1 MALLITEFLVKG
13 RGHKG
18 PPAHLLNNAGLP
30 VLLLEGSYFNSEK
43 WLPASLVTVSA
54 SAGGDH
60 SLRECLVLSRLY
72 RCLGTLLPPWPGFIL
87 PQPWPLLCAP
97 LAGGILRK
105 SAKLFFRRR
114 HQQKDPGMSQSHN
127 DLVFLQ
133 QPEGRQKKGATLSRL
148 LNKKL
153 LTRHRG
159 KHTVNGATSEPWT

>member
-1 MALLITEFLVKG
+1 MRACQSCCWKVLTLTLKSGF
-13 RGHKG
+13 
-18 PPAHLLNNAGLP
+18 PPA
-30 VLLLEGSYFNSEK
+30 
-43 WLPASLVTVSA
+43 WLPCLPLWAVAIPWGSA
-54 SAGGDH
+54 WFCHG
-60 SLRECLVLSRLY
+60 LY

-87 PQPWPLLCAP
+87 PQPWPLLCSP

-133 QPEGRQKKGATLSRL
+133 QPEGRQKKAATLSRL